1 MGEVGIRK
9 DENINKIFH
18 ANEKNIK
25 KLRQLDKKEVI
36 YKKQVVGTPNSYTQA
51 QSLDER
57 LVKNDI
63 SPANENILANSK
75 LQSQATQGEQAMD
88 ILRQEHEEKDIN
100 KEFERKNCDKNKIK
114 KIMLKLRQAGIDSER

>member
-1 MGEVGIRK
+1 M
-9 DENINKIFH
+9 
-18 ANEKNIK
+18 
-25 KLRQLDKKEVI
+25 
-36 YKKQVVGTPNSYTQA
+36 VGTPNSYTQA

-114 KIMLKLRQAGIDSER
+114 KIMLELRQAGIDSER

>member
-88 ILRQEHEEKDIN
+88 ILRQEYKEKDIDKE
-100 KEFERKNCDKNKIK
+100 KEFNRSESLP
-114 KIMLKLRQAGIDSER
+114 LKEVGAS